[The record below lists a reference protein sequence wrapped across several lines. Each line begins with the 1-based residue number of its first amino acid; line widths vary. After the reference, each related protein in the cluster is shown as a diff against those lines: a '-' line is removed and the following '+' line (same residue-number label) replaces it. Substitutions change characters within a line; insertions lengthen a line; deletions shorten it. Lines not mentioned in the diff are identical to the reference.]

1 MQDFA
6 GKIAL
11 IDVLCSLALFAND
24 FELSKPEITND
35 NSLIIENGFHP
46 VIKKY
51 LPDDINEYTAN
62 DSSFDMH
69 VIKTAGG
76 VKGDANKILNSVEMP
91 AQETFSFNTERLIL
105 EEGDRVVLISP
116 DADKL
121 SATISYLEV

>member
-1 MQDFA
+1 MA
-6 GKIAL
+6 IETTL
-11 IDVLCSLALFAND
+11 IGATDTVI
-24 FELSKPEITND
+24 LSVPAD
-35 NSLIIENGFHP
+35 
-46 VIKKY
+46 KKY
-51 LPDDINEYTAN
+51 AVTTILVCNYASTADAAN

-76 VKGDANKILNSVEMP
+76 VKGDANKVLNSVEMP